1 MELETPLQCSGGCAN
16 CPRMRQ
22 CGAAVPPPAEPV
34 VPASAPATTP
44 ASTGNGALDIFLREN
59 PSRGILR
66 IQAFRGNQAIPVKG
80 VQVTVSHRLSD
91 GTNYVFYSGVTDES
105 GLVDAITLPA
115 PVLQQSVEQGEPH
128 PDADYDVTAQLPGF
142 ETVKAIVNIFPGIK
156 TVQPVQLQLQ
166 ED

>member
-1 MELETPLQCSGGCAN
+1 MELDTPLQCSGGCAN

-34 VPASAPATTP
+34 VAASAPVPMP

-59 PSRGILR
+59 PSHGILR

-91 GTNYVFYSGVTDES
+91 GTNYVVYSGVTDES

-115 PVLQQSVEQGEPH
+115 PVRQQSVEPGKPH

-166 ED
+166 EG